1 LVTDMKIDIEAARAL
16 LYETSYHCDLEN
28 NNLRVLEYCKDIDKE
43 EAKRRKQLSRSLGRI
58 NGILTPMSKYYCSEM
73 AVRVTN
79 QAIQVLGGSGY
90 MKDYPAERFVRDARI
105 TTIYEGTSQLQVVA
119 AIRGITSGTFD
130 TYLQK
135 FEQKEYAD
143 PLLAAMKQKLADAKT
158 RLTEAVL
165 FAKQT
170 GPAYVDLMG
179 RRLVDGAIALIIGHL
194 FLGQA
199 AVNDRKKKVAQ
210 RYIDRELPLL
220 RAGCEV
226 VLAGDATPV
235 NDYDEIAGPVPSTA

>member
-1 LVTDMKIDIEAARAL
+1 
-16 LYETSYHCDLEN
+16 
-28 NNLRVLEYCKDIDKE
+28 
-43 EAKRRKQLSRSLGRI
+43 
-58 NGILTPMSKYYCSEM
+58 
-73 AVRVTN
+73 
-79 QAIQVLGGSGY
+79 

-143 PLLAAMKQKLADAKT
+143 AKT

-165 FAKQT
+165 FAKQK

-199 AVNDRKKKVAQ
+199 AVNDRKKKVAR

-226 VLAGDATPV
+226 VLAGDTTPV
-235 NDYDEIAGPVPSTA
+235 NDYDELAGPVPSTA